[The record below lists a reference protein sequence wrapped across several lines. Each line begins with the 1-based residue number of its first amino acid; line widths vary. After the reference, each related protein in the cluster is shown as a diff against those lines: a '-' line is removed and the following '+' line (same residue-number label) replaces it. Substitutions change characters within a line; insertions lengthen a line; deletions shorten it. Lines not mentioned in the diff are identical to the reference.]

1 VGEEVTSDRLVF
13 VGFEPKDGQFVAFLS
28 IEGLLSTDRNPEAVL
43 RKAAKVY
50 ERSTLRMKSLVA
62 EIQACRAERKLV
74 PARKIWHLGD
84 TIFELISQL
93 QELSLEI
100 DRLYDHLVRDLGVK
114 RKWLEKVIIFR
125 RYLPDK
131 EPIPKALNWGCCE
144 KGTRRVA
151 ERLRDGLAPR

>member
-1 VGEEVTSDRLVF
+1 MTSDKLAF
-13 VGFEPKDGQFVAFLS
+13 VAFEPKNGQFVALLS
-28 IEGLLSTDRNPEAVL
+28 IEGLLSSDRDPEAVL

-62 EIQACRAERKLV
+62 EIQAYRAERKLV

-84 TIFELISQL
+84 AIFELTSQL

-100 DRLYDHLVRDLGVK
+100 DRLYAHLVRDLDAK

-131 EPIPKALNWGCCE
+131 ELIPESLNWGRCE

-151 ERLRDGLAPR
+151 ERLRDGLPPG

>member
-1 VGEEVTSDRLVF
+1 MTSDKLA
-13 VGFEPKDGQFVAFLS
+13 FVAFEPRTGEFVALLS
-28 IEGLLSTDRNPEAVL
+28 MEGLLSSQRDPEL
-43 RKAAKVY
+43 LLQEAAKVY
-50 ERSTLRMKSLVA
+50 ERSTLRMKPLVA

-84 TIFELISQL
+84 AIFELISQL

-131 EPIPKALNWGCCE
+131 KLIPASLNWGRCE

-151 ERLRDGLAPR
+151 ERLRDGLPPG